1 MPSRRVLIAA
11 VFAVLAALCAAPSA
25 HALEELAI
33 GAQGASFTLKG
44 TDGKTHSLE
53 SVAGEK
59 GTAVIFTCNECPYAK
74 GYENRLIAL
83 AKDYQAKGVGFVAI
97 NSNDPKIVPGDGF
110 DFMVKRAKDKDLPY
124 PYLFDETQAIAQAYG
139 ARVTPHIFLLDA
151 QGKLVYRGRVDDS
164 LEEGKI
170 KERDFSAA
178 LAAIVSGQPVKVA
191 ETKTFGCGVKYA
203 KK

>member
-11 VFAVLAALCAAPSA
+11 VVVVVAALCAVPLAR
-25 HALEELAI
+25 ALEELAI
-33 GAQGASFTLKG
+33 GAQGAGFTLKG

-53 SVAGEK
+53 SVAGPK
-59 GTAVIFTCNECPYAK
+59 GTAVIFTCNECPYSK

-97 NSNDPKIVPGDGF
+97 NSNDPKIVPGDAF
-110 DFMVKRAKDKDLPY
+110 EFMVKRAKEKNFPY
-124 PYLFDETQAIAQAYG
+124 PYIYDDTQEIAKAYG
-139 ARVTPHIFLLDA
+139 AKVTPHIFLLDA

-164 LEEGKI
+164 LEESKI
-170 KERDFSAA
+170 KEHDFTAA
-178 LAAIVSGQPVKVA
+178 LDAVVAGQPVKVA
-191 ETKTFGCGVKYA
+191 ETKAFGCGVKYA